1 MRSRREGPSFEEM
14 AIERDRE
21 LERQRAAAEGDPPSE
36 FRYDFSQPLPGTLV
50 ARETAALSW
59 GLEAAAAPSEYPSL
73 VERLL
78 SRIWH
83 VMYTLGEQ
91 KQEIVRLRENTRQ
104 VLARLVTA

>member
-1 MRSRREGPSFEEM
+1 MMRSRREGPSFEEM

-21 LERQRAAAEGDPPSE
+21 LERQRAAAEGESPSE

-50 ARETAALSW
+50 ARETAALPW
-59 GLEAAAAPSEYPSL
+59 GLEAAAPSEYPSM

-91 KQEIVRLRENTRQ
+91 KQEIVRLRADTRQ
-104 VLARLVTA
+104 SLARLGTA

>member
-21 LERQRAAAEGDPPSE
+21 LERQRAAAEGEPPSG
-36 FRYDFSQPLPGTLV
+36 FRYDFSQPLPAPMV
-50 ARETAALSW
+50 ARETAALPW
-59 GLEAAAAPSEYPSL
+59 GLEAAQVNEYPSM

-78 SRIWH
+78 RRVWH

-91 KQEIVRLRENTRQ
+91 KQEIGVLRENTRQ
-104 VLARLVTA
+104 ALARLGTA